1 MKIPQDTMFNFKYS
15 FLTQVLLRHK
25 KEHLLKWQREAK
37 EKEKAIETFIE
48 N

>member
-1 MKIPQDTMFNFKYS
+1 MFNSKYS

-25 KEHLLKWQREAK
+25 KEHLLKWQREAR
-37 EKEKAIETFIE
+37 EKEKVIKIFIE